1 MANKLELT
9 WYGKDEPIRVEP
21 RLLIENTELS
31 NTAADPETQNMLIH
45 GDNLLALKALESK
58 FAGQVKC
65 IYIDPPYN
73 TGSAFEHYDDNLEH
87 SIWLNLMRP
96 RLEILWNLLDGTV
109 GSLWISIDDSE
120 QAYMRVLCDELF
132 GRHNFVAQNVWQ
144 KRYSRENREAIGD
157 AHEYII
163 VYAKNPA
170 RFKESRNLVAMS
182 EEQAK
187 VYKNPNNDPKGR
199 WRGVPMTAQGYRP
212 NQMYPITDPK
222 GNIHYPPE
230 GRCWST
236 VESEFKKLL
245 EQGRIYFGKNNDSQ
259 PSTIRYLSEVPGVV
273 PWTWWPCE
281 EVGHTDS
288 SKKEIMAIFGKDN
301 IFATPKPEELIQRI
315 IHIASNPG
323 DLVLDSFL
331 GSGTTAAVAQKM
343 GRRWIGVEMGN
354 HAYTHCK
361 VRIVLTTAEDIVAV
375 VDAVIA
381 KGSEAAKDF
390 IAEFTGIATD
400 DQVLKALQM
409 ACELQ
414 LIVFDSSR
422 GCYGSPSFL
431 ARKLVSAS
439 SDEQKAVFM
448 RLILEQYAPY
458 NTFKTRYG
466 FTKSIELACRQ
477 TKTLHMMTS
486 NERDVKNTLI
496 SIATYAKALKSE
508 GANLY
513 SFVEDVD
520 AVGIIEAALRSAN
533 ITENSL
539 RTYWGE
545 NLYTFVNTSNVF
557 APLIEALQKTHSG
570 TMDVRSIVVCAAN
583 AFESFLAD
591 FAVRKGVSL
600 SGRNGILQKRDAL
613 SAHISKKH
621 RGMIEF
627 VGQVRNAADHGADPD
642 ENNQVWTI
650 SNETARIY
658 PCIIA
663 ALIKAIFSRDA
674 TGSIEV

>member
-96 RLEILWNLLDGTV
+96 RLEILWNLLDNEV

-120 QAYMRVLCDELF
+120 QAYIRVMCDELF
-132 GRHNFVAQNVWQ
+132 GRHNFIAQNVWQ

-163 VYAKNPA
+163 VYAKNPTH
-170 RFKESRNLVAMS
+170 FKESRNLVPMS

-222 GNIHYPPE
+222 GNVHYPPE

-236 VESEFKKLL
+236 VESEFKKMQ

-288 SKKEIMAIFGKDN
+288 SKKENMAIFGKDN
-301 IFATPKPEELIQRI
+301 AFATPKPEQLIQRI

-361 VRIVLTTAEDIVAV
+361 VRMDK
-375 VDAVIA
+375 VIA
-381 KGSEAAKDF
+381 GEDPGGITKAQNWQGGGGYRFYEVAPTLINKDPFDEYVINEDYDANMLAAAVALHEGFRYQPDGNLFWKQSVGNENSYLFVTTRHLNSPYLDSIKDTMEEGEYLI
-390 IAEFTGIATD
+390 IA
-400 DQVLKALQM
+400 
-409 ACELQ
+409 CRS
-414 LIVFDSSR
+414 FDS
-422 GCYGSPSFL
+422 GL
-431 ARKLVSAS
+431 
-439 SDEQKAVFM
+439 DKA
-448 RLILEQYAPY
+448 Y
-458 NTFKTRYG
+458 
-466 FTKSIELACRQ
+466 
-477 TKTLHMMTS
+477 
-486 NERDVKNTLI
+486 D
-496 SIATYAKALKSE
+496 
-508 GANLY
+508 
-513 SFVEDVD
+513 
-520 AVGIIEAALRSAN
+520 N
-533 ITENSL
+533 ITVKKIPQMLLE
-539 RTYWGE
+539 RCEFGKTDY
-545 NLYTFVNTSNVF
+545 NLNIVHPPVYDDYD
-557 APLIEALQKTHSG
+557 EEEQ
-570 TMDVRSIVVCAAN
+570 DV
-583 AFESFLAD
+583 
-591 FAVRKGVSL
+591 
-600 SGRNGILQKRDAL
+600 
-613 SAHISKKH
+613 
-621 RGMIEF
+621 
-627 VGQVRNAADHGADPD
+627 
-642 ENNQVWTI
+642 
-650 SNETARIY
+650 
-658 PCIIA
+658 
-663 ALIKAIFSRDA
+663 
-674 TGSIEV
+674 